1 MVYNNIS
8 YRGVAQVVARLTGG
22 QEVASSSLVTPTIHK
37 EPHGGIISREGKQM
51 QKLVYLSN
59 SRDYTEQGNI
69 NENKYFTNIN
79 GLLDKGWKVAHIT
92 HDVVEID
99 DNQNPTRKE
108 TFVAFVLL
116 EKPEED
122 K

>member
-1 MVYNNIS
+1 
-8 YRGVAQVVARLTGG
+8 
-22 QEVASSSLVTPTIHK
+22 
-37 EPHGGIISREGKQM
+37 M
-51 QKLVYLSN
+51 QKIVYLSN

-69 NENKYFTNIN
+69 NENKYFTNLN
-79 GLLDKGWKVAHIT
+79 DLLDQGWKVSHIT